1 MEDDEAM
8 VSFDVTSLPT
18 IITKTDMLNLIIV
31 NNNDYT

>member
-8 VSFDVTSLPT
+8 VSFDVTSLST